1 MLKKKYIHNK
11 KIHYIQEY
19 PHKWWVKF
27 FIPNKFL
34 SIQNGGDIFTPTY
47 PQNIGFGL
55 GLRKIIGMNLLV
67 SFSIFPLKTDT
78 GLSSSITDFQ
88 IHRYGKK
95 STHRWI
101 LSGLP
106 RFFLRKENKEYI
118 LFPDLAV
125 KRWGVE
131 GTYVLH
137 NKRFSM
143 RAAFEQ
149 SEKQIKSA
157 GSMLLGEWNFIII
170 GLFQTALRKKLYPM
184 HSKITKSV

>member
-1 MLKKKYIHNK
+1 M
-11 KIHYIQEY
+11 
-19 PHKWWVKF
+19 
-27 FIPNKFL
+27 
-34 SIQNGGDIFTPTY
+34 NG
-47 PQNIGFGL
+47 
-55 GLRKIIGMNLLV
+55 LV

-95 STHRWI
+95 VLIDGYYQDYR
-101 LSGLP
+101 G
-106 RFFLRKENKEYI
+106 FFLERKNKEYI

-131 GTYVLH
+131 GTYVLR

-157 GSMLLGEWNFIII
+157 GSMLLWN
-170 GLFQTALRKKLYPM
+170 LL
-184 HSKITKSV
+184 S